1 MAGEP
6 PIEVPFGELKSQFRT
21 IEAEIRAAMDDVLD
35 SAWFV
40 FGKHCAA
47 FESEF
52 AAYIGTRHCAGVGS
66 GTDAIQL
73 ALRAVGVQAGD
84 EVITVANT
92 CVPTI
97 AGIVA
102 SGAAPVLVE
111 PRPDT
116 LAMDPDC
123 LEQAIT
129 PRTRAIVPVH
139 LYGHPC
145 DMDAIAAVASSHGL
159 AVVEDCAQAHGTRYR
174 GRRCGTF
181 GTAAAFSFYPSK
193 NLGAY
198 GDGGAVTTNDS
209 DVDRRVRMLRN
220 YGEETRYRHTSEGIN
235 SRLDEIQAA
244 ILRVKLRHL
253 DAWNEARR
261 ERAAVY
267 GRFLSNMGDIVL
279 PVEAKEAFHVYH
291 LYVIRTPHRD
301 ALQAYLRSRGIATLL
316 HYPVPVHLQK
326 AYARLGYVRG
336 AFPVA
341 EAACDRVLSLPMY
354 AEMPMEHAVRV
365 AEAVRAFFNAEDRV

>member
-6 PIEVPFGELKSQFRT
+6 SIEIPFGELKSQYHV
-21 IEAEIRAAMDDVLD
+21 IAPEIRAAIDDVL
-35 SAWFV
+35 SRAWFV

-52 AAYIGTRHCAGVGS
+52 AAYLGTRHCAGVGS
-66 GTDAIQL
+66 GTEAIHL

-84 EVITVANT
+84 EVITAANT
-92 CVPTI
+92 CVPTV
-97 AGIVA
+97 AGIAA
-102 SGAAPVLVE
+102 SGAIPVLVE

-116 LAMDPDC
+116 LTMDPDH

-145 DMDAIAAVASSHGL
+145 DMDAIVAVASAHGI
-159 AVVEDCAQAHGTRYR
+159 AVVEDCAQAHGACYR

-198 GDGGAVTTNDS
+198 GDGGAVTTGDPE
-209 DVDRRVRMLRN
+209 VDRRVRMLRN
-220 YGEETRYRHTSEGIN
+220 YGEETRYHHTSEGFN

-244 ILRVKLRHL
+244 ILRVKLGHL
-253 DAWNEARR
+253 DAWNAARR

-267 GRFLSNMGDIVL
+267 GRLLSGTGDIVL
-279 PVEAKEAFHVYH
+279 PAETAEAFHVYH
-291 LYVIRTPHRD
+291 LYVIRTAHRD
-301 ALQAYLRSRGIATLL
+301 ALQAYLRARGIATLL
-316 HYPVPVHLQK
+316 HYPVPIHLQK
-326 AYARLGYVRG
+326 AYARLGHARG

-341 EAACDRVLSLPMY
+341 ESACDRVLSLPMY
-354 AEMPMEHAVRV
+354 AEMPIEHAVRV
-365 AEAVRAFFNAEDRV
+365 AEAVRAFFYAEGPV